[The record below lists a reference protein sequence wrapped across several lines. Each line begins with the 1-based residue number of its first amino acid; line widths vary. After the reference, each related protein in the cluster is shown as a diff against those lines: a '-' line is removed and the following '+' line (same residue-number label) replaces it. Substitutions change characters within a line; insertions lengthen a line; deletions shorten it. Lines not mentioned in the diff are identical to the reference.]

1 LSAAKKEKI
10 SSARA
15 AIRVLESEGVEVV
28 FGYPGG
34 AILPFYDELRTS
46 SIRHIM
52 VRHEQ
57 GAAHMADGYARST
70 GGVGVCV
77 ATSGPGATNLVTG
90 IATAYMDSS
99 SVIAITGQVSR
110 NLIGND
116 AFQEVDITGIT
127 IPVTKH
133 NYLVSDAR
141 DIPRVFREAFHLART
156 GRKGPVL
163 VDIPKD
169 VLLEQIAFQ
178 EPGTINMEGYRPN
191 IQGHKRQ
198 ILKAAEAIRCAK
210 QPVIIA
216 GGGVLSVEASDELL
230 AIAEKAGI
238 PVATT
243 LMGKG
248 AFPGE
253 HPLSLGMTG
262 YHGTRY
268 ANYAV
273 QNADL
278 ILALGVRFGD
288 RTTGPLNTFAQHAR
302 IIHVDIDPAE
312 IGKNI
317 RPSIPIQ
324 GDIKQILTQLLEG
337 VSPGNYDEWRRR
349 IDQWKAEHPLCYNG
363 GNDKLRTPYII
374 EELQR
379 MAGDWIVVTEVGRH
393 QIWASHYFRKAAP
406 RRFITSGGLGTMG
419 FGLPAAIGAAVGNP
433 GKTVVNIAGDGSFM
447 MTCQQLM
454 VASELELPVVTLI
467 MDDRCLGM
475 IRQLQEVFY
484 DGRVYSAE
492 LPGCVDFVQ
501 LASAMGARAIKVE
514 RRDEVVPA
522 LKKAFSGRGPCVV
535 DFSVTADELV
545 LPMVKGNSLEEFI

>member
-1 LSAAKKEKI
+1 MSAAKKEKI
-10 SSARA
+10 SGARA
-15 AIRVLESEGVEVV
+15 VIRIIESEGVEVI

-46 SIRHIM
+46 SIHCIM

-70 GGVGVCV
+70 GRVGVCV

-99 SVIAITGQVSR
+99 AIIAITGQVSR

-127 IPVTKH
+127 IPITKH
-133 NYLVSDAR
+133 NYLVSNAR
-141 DIPRVFREAFHLART
+141 ELPRVLREAFHLART

-163 VDIPKD
+163 VDLPKD
-169 VLLEQIAFQ
+169 VQLENIVYQ
-178 EPGTINMEGYRPN
+178 EPRTINLEGYRPN
-191 IQGHKRQ
+191 IQGHQGQ
-198 ILKAAEAIRCAK
+198 ILKAAEAIRCARRH
-210 QPVIIA
+210 VIIA
-216 GGGVLSVEASDELL
+216 GGGVLSADACEELL
-230 AIAEKAGI
+230 SIAEKANI

-248 AFPGE
+248 AFPEE
-253 HPLSLGMTG
+253 HPLSLGMIG

-268 ANYAV
+268 ANYAI

-288 RTTGPLNTFAQHAR
+288 RTTGPLSTFAPHAR

-312 IGKNI
+312 IGKNVKA
-317 RPSIPIQ
+317 SIPIQ
-324 GDIKQILTQLLEG
+324 GDIKQILTQLLE
-337 VSPGNYDEWRRR
+337 VISPGNFDEWLHR
-349 IDQWKAEHPLCYNG
+349 IDQWKAEHPLHYNG
-363 GNDKLRTPYII
+363 DNDKLRVPYII

-393 QIWASHYFRKAAP
+393 QIWASHYFRKAGP

-447 MTCQQLM
+447 MTCQQLI

-484 DGRVYSAE
+484 DGRIFAAE
-492 LPGCVDFVQ
+492 LSDKVDFVQ

-514 RRDEVVPA
+514 RQDEVVPA

-545 LPMVKGNSLEEFI
+545 LPMVAGNSLEELI